1 MNRTVLLFR
10 HGKSD
15 WNASYGRDHD
25 RPLNNRG
32 KRASRAMG
40 NWLANTGPLPELILC
55 STAIRARSTC
65 DIAREAGAWIASVQ
79 YERELYHAGPEVLLH
94 YLQEVSDSIQTVMLV
109 GHQPTWS
116 MTATLLS
123 GHPIDRF
130 PTASMARVDLSVD
143 SWAHTMSGTG
153 KLVWHQL
160 PKRLPDHYYSD

>member
-1 MNRTVLLFR
+1 MHRTVLLFR

-15 WNASYGRDHD
+15 WNASYGSDHD
-25 RPLNNRG
+25 RPLNTRG

-40 NWLANTGPLPELILC
+40 NWLANTGPLPALILC

-65 DIAREAGAWIASVQ
+65 DFAREAGAWIASVQ

-116 MTATLLS
+116 ITATLLS
-123 GHPIDRF
+123 GHPIDHF

-143 SWAHTMSGTG
+143 SWVHTMPGTG
-153 KLVWHQL
+153 KLIWHQL

>member
-1 MNRTVLLFR
+1 MHKTVLLFR

-25 RPLNNRG
+25 RPLNSRG

-40 NWLANTGPLPELILC
+40 RWLANTGPLPELILC
-55 STAIRARSTC
+55 STAVRARATC
-65 DIAREAGAWIASVQ
+65 DRARAAGAWTSDVR
-79 YERELYHAGPEVLLH
+79 YERELYHAVPDVLLH

-123 GHPIDRF
+123 GRPIDLF
-130 PTASMARVDLSVD
+130 PTASMTRVDLSID
-143 SWAHTMSGTG
+143 SWAHTMPGTG
-153 KLVWHQL
+153 KLIWHQL
-160 PKRLPDHYYSD
+160 PKRLPDHYYGD